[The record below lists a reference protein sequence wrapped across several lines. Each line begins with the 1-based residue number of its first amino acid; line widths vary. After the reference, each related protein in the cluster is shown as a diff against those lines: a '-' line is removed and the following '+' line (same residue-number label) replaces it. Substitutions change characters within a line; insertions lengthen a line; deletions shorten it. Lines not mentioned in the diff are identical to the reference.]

1 MKEILDRIEEWL
13 NRGDSVALA
22 TLVGARGS
30 SPREPGAVMAVNQ
43 AGEVLGSISGGCV
56 EGAVVEEALAAIAD
70 GQTRLTTYGITDELG
85 LSVGLTCGGTIQ
97 VFVESLAKNNL
108 EKSNLQKH
116 NLENVKTNNIEKG
129 DRHLPISAI
138 LDAIRQASEKPAAIC
153 TMVEGALAGAKIIV
167 TEDAPKI
174 GSFGNSE
181 LDRVVERDARGL
193 LAQGLKDLCNYG
205 PNGERRE
212 TEVTVFIESFSPPPH
227 LIIFGAVDFTRSLS
241 KLGKML
247 GYRVTVCDARSRF
260 ATKARFPEADEV
272 IAEWPHKYLDLA
284 PIDHRTVI
292 AVLTHDPKFDVPAL
306 VRAVRTPAAYIGAM
320 GSRRAHADRIR
331 RLQEAG
337 LNETEIARISAPIGL
352 DLGGTTSEETAV
364 SIMAEVIALKNGR
377 SGQRLCENQNP
388 IHKG

>member
-13 NRGDSVALA
+13 NRGDSVGLA

-56 EGAVVEEALAAIAD
+56 EGAVVEEALDAIAD
-70 GQTRLTTYGITDELG
+70 GQPRLTTYGITDELG

-97 VFVESLAKNNL
+97 VFVESLEKNNR
-108 EKSNLQKH
+108 EK
-116 NLENVKTNNIEKG
+116 NNN
-129 DRHLPISAI
+129 LPISAV
-138 LDAIRQASEKPAAIC
+138 LDAIRKASEKPAAIC

-167 TEDAPKI
+167 AEDAPRI

-260 ATKARFPEADEV
+260 ATKARFPEADQV
-272 IAEWPHKYLDLA
+272 IAEWPHKYLDVA
-284 PIDHRTVI
+284 PIDHRTII

-306 VRAVRTPAAYIGAM
+306 VRAVQTPAAYIGAM

-331 RLQEAG
+331 RLREAG

-377 SGQRLCENQNP
+377 TGQRLCENQNP
-388 IHKG
+388 IHKV

>member
-1 MKEILDRIEEWL
+1 MKEILDRVEEWL

-22 TLVGARGS
+22 TLVGVRGS

-56 EGAVVEEALAAIAD
+56 EGAVVEEAIEAIAD
-70 GQTRLTTYGITDELG
+70 RQPRLRTYGISDELG
-85 LSVGLTCGGTIQ
+85 LSVGLTCGGTMQ
-97 VFVESLAKNNL
+97 VFVEPLEQDNLAKDNNNHI
-108 EKSNLQKH
+108 S
-116 NLENVKTNNIEKG
+116 I
-129 DRHLPISAI
+129 ISAAI
-138 LDAIRQASEKPAAIC
+138 DAIRRSSEKPAAIC
-153 TMVEGALAGAKIIV
+153 TMVEGALAGAKIV
-167 TEDAPKI
+167 VAEDAPRI
-174 GSFGNSE
+174 GSFGNKQ

-193 LAQGLKDLCNYG
+193 LAQGLKDLYHYG
-205 PNGERRE
+205 SNGERRE

-227 LIIFGAVDFTRSLS
+227 LMIFGAVDFTRSLS

-260 ATKARFPEADEV
+260 ATQARFPEADEV
-272 IAEWPHKYLDLA
+272 LAQWPHKYLDLA
-284 PIDHRTVI
+284 RIDHRTVI

-320 GSRRAHADRIR
+320 GSRRAHTDRIR
-331 RLQEAG
+331 RLREAG

-377 SGQRLCENQNP
+377 TGQRLCENQNP
-388 IHKG
+388 IHGERMKDEG

>member
-13 NRGDSVALA
+13 SRGDSVALA

-30 SPREPGAVMAVNQ
+30 SPREPGAVMAVNE

-70 GQTRLTTYGITDELG
+70 SQPRLTTYGITDELG

-97 VFVESLAKNNL
+97 VFVESLATHNL
-108 EKSNLQKH
+108 EK
-116 NLENVKTNNIEKG
+116 NNNNHI
-129 DRHLPISAI
+129 PISAV
-138 LDAIRQASEKPAAIC
+138 LDAIRKASEKPAAIC

-167 TEDAPKI
+167 AEDAPKI

-260 ATKARFPEADEV
+260 ATKARFPEADQV
-272 IAEWPHKYLDLA
+272 IAEWPHKYLDVA
-284 PIDHRTVI
+284 PIDHRTII

-306 VRAVRTPAAYIGAM
+306 VRAVQTPAAYIGAM
-320 GSRRAHADRIR
+320 GSRRAHADRVR

-377 SGQRLCENQNP
+377 TGQRLCENQNP
-388 IHKG
+388 IHKV